1 MRTRLLT
8 LIDQLGFGS
17 PPEAVAPT
25 GPSPVRVAASAVVS
39 LTGLGL
45 LVPNLFPLL
54 DGGGPLAVVLGVV
67 GTLVSIGLIAIGGL
81 LYVSGFSD
89 RNAVRIAVWNLLGVV
104 VLGSVMIAHA
114 YAQNRLSGGIAPSM
128 FTVGNL
134 LAIGAAA
141 HVIIGVYDAR
151 RVRAEQLARER
162 RRTAVLNRVLRHN
175 LRNEAQVLTGHA
187 DIVATVPDDDQIRQ
201 SAAVLK
207 RSADTV
213 GSLADG
219 AKTITRER
227 DRGPE
232 EYDATDPTAVFEDA
246 VAHARDRFTETDF
259 AFDAPDDL
267 GGTVRASDGLRT
279 ALDELLENAAEH
291 GGSPIEGSVRIRPD
305 VVELSVTDHGTG
317 IPEHERKVVAGDV
330 DITQL
335 THGSG
340 LGLWVAK
347 TVADTHGGSLSFT
360 ETDDATTVTLSLPR
374 AA

>member
-1 MRTRLLT
+1 MRTRIVSLL
-8 LIDQLGFGS
+8 DRVGFAS
-17 PPEAVAPT
+17 PPESIT
-25 GPSPVRVAASAVVS
+25 PSDPSTPRVAASAVVS
-39 LTGLGL
+39 LTGLAL
-45 LVPNLFPLL
+45 LVPNLFPIL
-54 DGGGPLAVVLGVV
+54 DGGGPFAIALGLV
-67 GTLVSIGLIAIGGL
+67 GTVVSIGLVAVGGL
-81 LYVSGFSD
+81 LYYSGFSD

-104 VLGSVMIAHA
+104 VLGGVMLAHA

-134 LAIGAAA
+134 LAVGAAA

-175 LRNEAQVLTGHA
+175 LRNEAQVLAGHA
-187 DIVATVPDDDQIRQ
+187 DIVATVPDEDRIRQ

-207 RSADTV
+207 RSAETV
-213 GSLADG
+213 GSLAEG
-219 AKTITRER
+219 AKTISRER

-232 EYDATDPTAVFEDA
+232 EYEPTDPAAVLEAA
-246 VAHARDRFTETDF
+246 VEHARDRFPQASFEV
-259 AFDAPDDL
+259 DAPDALD
-267 GGTVRASDGLRT
+267 GTVRASDGLRT

-291 GGSPIEGSVRIRPD
+291 GDPPIEVSVRVLPD
-305 VVELSVTDHGTG
+305 IVELSVTDHGDG
-317 IPEHERKVVAGDV
+317 IPDHERAVVAGET

-347 TVADTHGGSLSFT
+347 TVAGTHRGSLSFS
-360 ETDDATTVTLSLPR
+360 ESDDTTTVTLSVPR
-374 AA
+374 A

>member
-8 LIDQLGFGS
+8 LFDRVGFGS
-17 PPEAVAPT
+17 PPETVARRGT
-25 GPSPVRVAASAVVS
+25 SITRVVASAVIS
-39 LTGLGL
+39 LTGLVL
-45 LVPNLFPLL
+45 LVPNLFPVL
-54 DGGGPLAVVLGVV
+54 DGGGPVAVGLGVV
-67 GTLVSIGLIAIGGL
+67 GTLVSVALVAVGGL
-81 LYVSGFSD
+81 LYYSGFSD
-89 RNAVRIAVWNLLGVV
+89 RNAARIAVWNLLGVV
-104 VLGSVMIAHA
+104 VLGSVMLAHA

-175 LRNEAQVLTGHA
+175 LRNEAQVLSGHA
-187 DIVATVPDDDQIRQ
+187 DIVADRPDDEQLRR

-207 RSADTV
+207 RSAGTV
-213 GSLADG
+213 GSLAEG
-219 AKTITRER
+219 AKAITRER
-227 DRGPE
+227 DRPLE
-232 EYDATDPTAVFEDA
+232 EYEPTDPAAVFEER
-246 VAHARDRFTETDF
+246 VERARERFPDVEF

-267 GGTVRASDGLRT
+267 DGTVRASDGLRT
-279 ALDELLENAAEH
+279 ALDELLENAARH
-291 GGSPIEGSVRIRPD
+291 GEPPVEASVHVLPD
-305 VVELSVTDHGTG
+305 TVELSVSDRGDG
-317 IPEHERKVVAGDV
+317 IPDHEREVVGGET

-347 TVADTHGGSLSFT
+347 TVADTHGGRLSFA
-360 ETDDATTVTLSLPR
+360 ERDDATTVTLSVPR
-374 AA
+374 A

>member
-1 MRTRLLT
+1 MRTRILT
-8 LIDQLGFGS
+8 LIDRVGFGS
-17 PPEAVAPT
+17 PPESVAHT
-25 GPSPVRVAASAVVS
+25 GPSAVRFVACSIVS
-39 LTGLGL
+39 VTGLVL
-45 LVPNLFPLL
+45 LVPNLFPFLE
-54 DGGGPLAVVLGVV
+54 GGGPLSVVLGLVGAVV
-67 GTLVSIGLIAIGGL
+67 SVGLVAVGGL
-81 LYVSGFSD
+81 LYYSGFSD
-89 RNAVRIAVWNLLGVV
+89 RNALRIAVWNLLGVV
-104 VLGSVMIAHA
+104 VLGSVMLAHA
-114 YAQNRLSGGIAPSM
+114 YAQNRLSGGVAPSL

-175 LRNEAQVLTGHA
+175 LRNEAQVLAGHA
-187 DIVATVPDDDQIRQ
+187 DIVATVPDEEQLER
-201 SAAVLK
+201 SAEVLK
-207 RSADTV
+207 RSAETV

-232 EYDATDPTAVFEDA
+232 EYGESDPVAVLVGA
-246 VAHARDRFTETDF
+246 VEHARDRFPDAEF
-259 AFDAPDDL
+259 SVAAPDDIDA
-267 GGTVRASDGLRT
+267 TVRASDGLRT

-291 GGSPIEGSVRIRPD
+291 GEPPVEASVRVLPD
-305 VVELSVTDHGTG
+305 AVELSITDHGEG
-317 IPEHERKVVAGDV
+317 IPGHEQEVVVGEA

-347 TVADTHGGSLSFT
+347 TVADTHGGELSFA
-360 ETDDATTVTLSLPR
+360 ERDDATTVTLSLPR
-374 AA
+374 T

>member
-1 MRTRLLT
+1 MRTRIVSLL
-8 LIDQLGFGS
+8 DQIGFGS
-17 PPEAVAPT
+17 PPESITPSD
-25 GPSPVRVAASAVVS
+25 PSPVRVAASAVVS
-39 LTGLGL
+39 VTGLVL
-45 LVPNLFPLL
+45 LVPNLFPVL
-54 DGGGPLAVVLGVV
+54 DGGGAFSVALGLV
-67 GTLVSIGLIAIGGL
+67 GALVAIGLVAVGGL
-81 LYVSGFSD
+81 LYYSGFSD
-89 RNAVRIAVWNLLGVV
+89 RNAARIAVWNLLGVV
-104 VLGSVMIAHA
+104 VLGGVMLAHA

-175 LRNEAQVLTGHA
+175 LRNEAQVLAGHA
-187 DIVATVPDDDQIRQ
+187 DIVAGVPDEAQIRR
-201 SAAVLK
+201 SAAVLQ

-213 GSLADG
+213 GSLAEG
-219 AKTITRER
+219 AKTISRER

-232 EYDATDPTAVFEDA
+232 EYTPTDPAAVLESA
-246 VAHARDRFTETDF
+246 VEHARDRFPETSF
-259 AFDAPDDL
+259 EFDAPDDL
-267 GGTVRASDGLRT
+267 DGTVRASDGLRT

-291 GGSPIEGSVRIRPD
+291 GDPPVEASVRILPD
-305 VVELSVTDHGTG
+305 AVELSVTDRGDG
-317 IPEHERKVVAGDV
+317 VPAHERDVVAGET

-347 TVADTHGGSLSFT
+347 TVADTHRGSLSFSET
-360 ETDDATTVTLSLPR
+360 EDSTTVTLSVPR
-374 AA
+374 A

>member
-1 MRTRLLT
+1 MRTRIVSVL
-8 LIDQLGFGS
+8 DRVGFGS
-17 PPEAVAPT
+17 PPESITPT
-25 GPSPVRVAASAVVS
+25 DPSALRIAASAVVS
-39 LTGLGL
+39 LTGLVL
-45 LVPNLFPLL
+45 LVPNLFPVL
-54 DGGGPLAVVLGVV
+54 DGGGAFSIALGLL
-67 GTLVSIGLIAIGGL
+67 GALVSVGLVAVGGL
-81 LYVSGFSD
+81 LYYSGFSD

-104 VLGSVMIAHA
+104 VLGSVMLAHA

-134 LAIGAAA
+134 LAVGAAA

-175 LRNEAQVLTGHA
+175 LRNEAQVLAGHA
-187 DIVATVPDDDQIRQ
+187 DIVAAVPDEERIRQ

-207 RSADTV
+207 RSAETV
-213 GSLADG
+213 GSLAEG
-219 AKTITRER
+219 AKTISRER

-232 EYDATDPTAVFEDA
+232 EYESTDSAAVLEAA
-246 VAHARDRFTETDF
+246 VEHARDRFPEVSF
-259 AFDAPDDL
+259 EFDAPDDL
-267 GGTVRASDGLRT
+267 DATVRASDGLRT

-291 GGSPIEGSVRIRPD
+291 GASPVEASVRVLPD
-305 VVELSVTDHGTG
+305 TVELSIVDHGEG
-317 IPEHERKVVAGDV
+317 IPDHERDVVSGEA

-347 TVADTHGGSLSFT
+347 TVAGTHRGALSFS
-360 ETDDATTVTLSLPR
+360 ESDDTTTVTLSVPR
-374 AA
+374 A